1 MRLRKSNERENSRN
15 ITELG
20 TTKKDKRM
28 KLIMILWILLILAV
42 LYFLINDF
50 KKKIMNKEKE

>member
-1 MRLRKSNERENSRN
+1 MF
-15 ITELG
+15 
-20 TTKKDKRM
+20 M

-50 KKKIMNKEKE
+50 KKKITNKEKE

>member
-1 MRLRKSNERENSRN
+1 MEEMV
-15 ITELG
+15 
-20 TTKKDKRM
+20 M

>member
-1 MRLRKSNERENSRN
+1 
-15 ITELG
+15 
-20 TTKKDKRM
+20 M

>member
-1 MRLRKSNERENSRN
+1 MV
-15 ITELG
+15 
-20 TTKKDKRM
+20 M